1 MALQKN
7 IADRVRI
14 KIYNVKLAE
23 GQYGRLTKKEERLIA
38 ERVVKEYGGIK
49 IYGQQD
55 EEGSS
60 YDIFGIEDYVFIDR
74 SLMRLEENSCS
85 DLDWL
90 QKGAYSDEVIN
101 KGLSR
106 LSGLAL
112 MRIKLKCLNLSHD

>member
-74 SLMRLEENSCS
+74 SLMRLEENRCS

>member
-1 MALQKN
+1 MTPQKN

-23 GQYGRLTKKEERLIA
+23 GQYGRLTSKEERLIA

-49 IYGQQD
+49 IYGQHD
-55 EEGSS
+55 EDGLS

-74 SLMRLEENSCS
+74 SLMRLEQNRCL

-90 QKGAYSDEVIN
+90 QSAAYSEEVIN
-101 KGLSR
+101 KGLNR

-112 MRIKLKCLNLSHD
+112 MRIKLKCLNLSHE